1 MSGAAPTCCRVTP
14 ADETTRLVVRAAELL
29 HAYGTPSDRFEALI
43 RRLAAAV
50 GLPVQ
55 VSFSPTFLLLAM
67 DREDGSQTFVRR
79 VEPGDVELGRLA
91 ALSELLEDVI
101 EGRVVVRIALNRLE
115 AIAAARPRYS
125 TRLVLLASAGASASA
140 AILFGGGWR
149 ECLVAGVLGSVLA
162 LLARLA
168 KTGSAARPL
177 YEPFAAFVAAAAS
190 RGLAVAGFVHG
201 DEIATLAALIVLL
214 PGLSLSV
221 ALVEIATRHWVSGTT
236 RLAGA
241 GAMFLMLTFGVA
253 LGRAVVGGNPPTIVP
268 ADVTVTS
275 LGVAT
280 VIAAASFAVLF
291 SVRPREWAWVVFAG
305 AIAVAGGR
313 VGVEALGP
321 ALGPFVG
328 ATGVGILGSIYSWR
342 GGRPSLV
349 VLLPGILMLVPG
361 SIGFRALDLMVA
373 DDTVGGLRAAF
384 ETMLVATSLVAGLV
398 IAAGLLPRRLGRP
411 SRSRLDNKSTHG

>member
-1 MSGAAPTCCRVTP
+1 MSGAVTLSCRAVP
-14 ADETTRLVVRAAELL
+14 AHEATRLVVRAAELL
-29 HAYGTPSDRFEALI
+29 HAYGTPADRFEALI
-43 RRLAAAV
+43 RRLARAV

-67 DREDGSQTFVRR
+67 DGEDGSQTFVRR

-91 ALSELLEDVI
+91 SLSELLEDVI
-101 EGRVVVRIALNRLE
+101 EGRVGVRIALRRIE
-115 AIAAARPRYS
+115 AIAAARPRYP
-125 TRLVLLASAGASASA
+125 TQLVLFASVGASASA

-149 ECLVAGVLGSVLA
+149 ECLVAGVLGSILA
-162 LLARLA
+162 MLARLA
-168 KTGSAARPL
+168 KAGTRARPL
-177 YEPFAAFVAAAAS
+177 YEPFAAFVAAASS
-190 RGLAVAGFVHG
+190 RGLAVAGFVHS

-253 LGRAVVGGNPPTIVP
+253 LGRAVVGGNPLAFTP
-268 ADVTVTS
+268 ADVTAAS
-275 LGVAT
+275 LGLAT
-280 VIAAASFAVLF
+280 VVAAASFAVLF
-291 SVRPREWAWVVFAG
+291 SVRPREWAWVVLAG

-313 VGVEALGP
+313 AGVDALGP
-321 ALGPFVG
+321 ALGPFIG

-373 DDTVGGLRAAF
+373 DDTVAGLQAAF

-398 IAAGLLPRRLGRP
+398 IAAGLLPRTLSRP
-411 SRSRLDNKSTHG
+411 PRPQLDNKSTRE